1 MDRRKF
7 IVRSAGALATVGLGG
22 SVVAKE
28 LESRHGEQASI
39 NPSAGEGEMATR
51 EEMFVRYS
59 DSVETLQ
66 PGEAETVDQIT
77 ATLLNIAK
85 KVGERQRHTVRGVH
99 AKSHGLLKAEVM
111 VPPDLRAE
119 LRQGLFAKTG
129 SYGAVMRFSTVPGDI
144 LSDHIST
151 TRGLAIKII
160 GVEGEM
166 LPNHGGQVTQDFV
179 FNNASTFHSAR
190 AKDFLKSITLLD
202 RHADDSEALK
212 QVVSS
217 AAQTAEEGLELVGEK
232 SAFLKGFGHPPT
244 HPLGETYHTAVPLRF
259 GDYFGKM
266 HLVPVSSNLTAL
278 RGKHVD
284 HPDSWNCVKES
295 IVEFFQTETAVWE
308 LRVQLCTDL
317 AKMPVEDASVEWDEH
332 LSPSLTIARVT
343 VQPQNAYSDPRRVW
357 VDEQLSFNPWHSLAA
372 HRPLGN
378 IMRARFKAYQA
389 SSHFRHSVEGRHM
402 VEPRS
407 IEEMPDPGK
416 L

>member
-1 MDRRKF
+1 MDRRRF

-22 SVVAKE
+22 TVVAKQ

-66 PGEAETVDQIT
+66 TGEAETVDQIT

-166 LPNHGGQVTQDFV
+166 LPNHAGQVTQDFI

-202 RHADDSEALK
+202 KHADDSEALK

-217 AAQTAEEGLELVGEK
+217 VAQTAEEGLELVGDK
-232 SAFLKGFGHPPT
+232 SPFLIGFGGHPPT
-244 HPLGETYHTAVPLRF
+244 HPLGETYHTAAPLRF

-284 HPDSWNCVKES
+284 HPDSWNCVKDS
-295 IVEFFQTETAVWE
+295 IVTFFQTETAVLE

-357 VDEQLSFNPWHSLAA
+357 VDEQLSFNPWQGLAA

-378 IMRARFKAYQA
+378 IMRARLKAYQA
-389 SSHFRHSVEGRHM
+389 SSQFRHSAEGRQM

-407 IEEMPDPGK
+407 IEEMPD
-416 L
+416 

>member
-1 MDRRKF
+1 MDRRRA
-7 IVRSAGALATVGLGG
+7 IVRSAGALATAGLGE
-22 SVVAKE
+22 SLVAKQ
-28 LESRHGEQASI
+28 LESRHGEQASV
-39 NPSAGEGEMATR
+39 NPITGEHEMAAK
-51 EEMFVRYS
+51 EEMFIRYS

-66 PGEAETVDQIT
+66 AGEAETVDQIT

-111 VPPDLRAE
+111 VPPDLREE
-119 LRQGLFAKTG
+119 LRQGLFANAG
-129 SYGAVMRFSTVPGDI
+129 SHGAVMRFSTNPGDI

-151 TRGLAIKII
+151 PRGLAIKVI

-166 LPNHGGQVTQDFV
+166 LPNHAGQVTQDFV

-190 AKDFLKSITLLD
+190 ANDFLKSITLLD

-278 RGKHVD
+278 RGKYVD
-284 HPDSWNCVKES
+284 HPDSWNCVKDS
-295 IVEFFQTETAVWE
+295 IVKFFQTETAVWE

-317 AKMPVEDASVEWDEH
+317 TRMPVEDASVEWDEH

-343 VQPQNAYSDPRRVW
+343 VQPQNAYSNPRRVW

-389 SSHFRHSVEGRHM
+389 SSHFRHSAEGRQM

-407 IEEMPDPGK
+407 IEEMPD
-416 L
+416 

>member
-1 MDRRKF
+1 MDRRRF

-22 SVVAKE
+22 TVVAKQ

-66 PGEAETVDQIT
+66 TGEAETVDQIT

-166 LPNHGGQVTQDFV
+166 LPNHAGQVTQDFI

-202 RHADDSEALK
+202 KHADDSEALK

-217 AAQTAEEGLELVGEK
+217 VAQTAEEGLELVGDK
-232 SAFLKGFGHPPT
+232 SPFLIGFGGHPST
-244 HPLGETYHTAVPLRF
+244 HPLGETYHTAAPLRF

-284 HPDSWNCVKES
+284 HPDSWNCVKDS
-295 IVEFFQTETAVWE
+295 IVTFFQTETAVLE

-357 VDEQLSFNPWHSLAA
+357 VDEQLSFNPWQGLAA

-378 IMRARFKAYQA
+378 IMRARLKAYQA
-389 SSHFRHSVEGRHM
+389 SSQFRHSAEGRQM

-407 IEEMPDPGK
+407 IEEMPD
-416 L
+416 

>member
-1 MDRRKF
+1 MDRRRF

-22 SVVAKE
+22 TVVAKQ

-39 NPSAGEGEMATR
+39 NPSAGEREMATR

-66 PGEAETVDQIT
+66 AGEAETVDQIT

-166 LPNHGGQVTQDFV
+166 LPNHAGQVTQDFI

-202 RHADDSEALK
+202 KHADDSEALK

-217 AAQTAEEGLELVGEK
+217 VAQTAEEGLESVGEK
-232 SAFLKGFGHPPT
+232 SPFLIGFGGHPPT
-244 HPLGETYHTAVPLRF
+244 HPLGETYHTAAPLRF

-278 RGKHVD
+278 RGKYVD
-284 HPDSWNCVKES
+284 HPDSWNCVKDS
-295 IVEFFQTETAVWE
+295 IVTFFQTETAVWE

-357 VDEQLSFNPWHSLAA
+357 VDEQLSFNPWQGLAA

-378 IMRARFKAYQA
+378 IMRARLKAYQA
-389 SSHFRHSVEGRHM
+389 SSQFRHSAEGRQM

-407 IEEMPDPGK
+407 IEEMPD
-416 L
+416 

>member
-1 MDRRKF
+1 MDRRRF

-22 SVVAKE
+22 VVAKH
-28 LESRHGEQASI
+28 LESRHGEQASV
-39 NPSAGEGEMATR
+39 NPSAGEHEMATR

-66 PGEAETVDQIT
+66 AGEAETVDQIT

-111 VPPDLRAE
+111 VLPDLRAE
-119 LRQGLFAKTG
+119 LRQGLFAKAG

-166 LPNHGGQVTQDFV
+166 LPNHAGQVTQDFI

-217 AAQTAEEGLELVGEK
+217 VAQTAEEGLELGGEK
-232 SAFLKGFGHPPT
+232 SPFLIGFGGHPPT

-278 RGKHVD
+278 RGRHVD
-284 HPDSWNCVKES
+284 HPDSWNCVKNS
-295 IVEFFQTETAVWE
+295 IVTFFQTETAVWE

-343 VQPQNAYSDPRRVW
+343 VQPQNAYSNPRRVW

-378 IMRARFKAYQA
+378 IMRARLKAYRA
-389 SSHFRHSVEGRHM
+389 SSHFRHSAEGRQM

-407 IEEMPDPGK
+407 IEEMPD
-416 L
+416 